1 MVKLLDTITGE
12 AYTEIEWIED
22 GKGIEIRNEFIEVE
36 HFEGEL

>member
-1 MVKLLDTITGE
+1 MVKLWDPKTKT
-12 AYTEIEWIED
+12 AKTELEWYAE